1 MFYKTDYTERSCWM
15 KKFFCLILMV
25 ALAIPLGAGN
35 FTTCSESRP
44 AKLRIGYVES
54 EPFDNFS
61 RQLSGIFAGFQ
72 KLGLVES
79 GYKVDLKEADT
90 SKIWRDICSNY
101 RSDKIELVRDMYF
114 NMKNMPESEYTAMV
128 NRDDVDLVIVMGTV
142 AGKYFLEHEKKNKF
156 MVLACADPISAG
168 IVKSETERY
177 SDNSFAHVDRTR
189 YERQIIASHQIFKF
203 KKIGVVYQD
212 TPEAFSYS
220 AIDKLRKLSSSL
232 GFEVIEKHVVEA
244 QNDAD
249 YERYY
254 KDLKQAYREL
264 SNEGI
269 DSLYITTAT
278 IENERLKELLK
289 SDIYAHNI
297 FTIAQTSEQQVEYG
311 ALIGFVINDGM
322 EQGYFAA
329 SQIKSYLEGTPFDQ
343 LEQVNDDTPK
353 IALNYEVA
361 KLINLKI
368 PLSTLL
374 IIDSI
379 YVS

>member
-1 MFYKTDYTERSCWM
+1 M
-15 KKFFCLILMV
+15 KKLFCVILIL
-25 ALAIPLGAGN
+25 ALVIPFGTDKS
-35 FTTCSESRP
+35 TTFSESKP
-44 AKLRIGYVES
+44 EKLRIGYVES
-54 EPFDNFS
+54 EVFDNFS

-72 KLGLVES
+72 KLGLVDS
-79 GYKVDLKEADT
+79 DYKVDLKEADT
-90 SKIWRDICSNY
+90 SKIWSDICNNY
-101 RSDKIELVRDMYF
+101 YSDKIELVQGMYF
-114 NMKNMPESEYTAMV
+114 NMKNMPESDYAAMV
-128 NRDDVDLVIVMGTV
+128 NRDDVDLVVVMGTV

-168 IVKSETERY
+168 IVKNETERFR
-177 SDNSFAHVDRTR
+177 DNSFAHIDRTR
-189 YERQIIASHQIFKF
+189 YERQIIASHQIFNF

-232 GFEVIEKHVVEA
+232 GFDVIEKHVVEA
-244 QNDAD
+244 QNDND

-254 KDLKQAYREL
+254 KDLKQSYKEL
-264 SNEGI
+264 ANEGI

-278 IENERLKELLK
+278 IENDRLKDLLK

-353 IALNYEVA
+353 ISLNYDVA